1 LSRAVSN
8 LICLSK
14 GDRFACKTDPITPIV
29 DHLCASRFEHLDEAT
44 INAAKKAVLDTFGA
58 GLAGSSAPMG
68 KMVSRMAVDQGGK
81 ATSTLWVTGNR
92 IPMLEAA
99 FANAIMG
106 RCRELDD
113 VHESSPRASM
123 GHGGHVNVMIVP
135 GALAVLEGL
144 PNPVSGR
151 DLISAIAAGGDLIP
165 RLRMAA
171 GGSGSIGW
179 EGPTLGP
186 FGVAAAVGKLWKF
199 NSGKMAN
206 AMGAAYAHCAGN
218 ILSTSDGTWDVWLNA
233 GVATRAGVLAAEL
246 ARHGHQGVH
255 APLLGSAGLY
265 PLYFRGEYHEEA
277 LLSALGEHFESAN
290 VSIKPYASCKGT
302 HHAIQTALELKEQHM
317 IQANEIARIVVRTC
331 QYKMQMVVNDSARV
345 VKPAPTSTNEAQFS
359 MAFTIAMAL
368 VKGSVFADIFSDD
381 ALQGPEILRLF
392 ARTDIS
398 ATPDKDALQ
407 KTEGYPPDDVE
418 IHMKNGAIHTGC
430 AQLVTGHPKRPMNF
444 NEVAAK
450 FWRCAAMSE
459 RTFPDDALEKF
470 ISTVRRL
477 EDVADVRSLIGQLHT
492 ALR

>member
-1 LSRAVSN
+1 MPVK
-8 LICLSK
+8 I
-14 GDRFACKTDPITPIV
+14 DPITPIV
-29 DHLCASRFEHLDEAT
+29 DHLCASTFDNLDGPT
-44 INAAKKAVLDTFGA
+44 IDAAKKAVLDTFGA

-68 KMVSRMAVDQGGK
+68 QMTSRMAIDQGGK
-81 ATSTLWVTGNR
+81 ATSTLWVSGNR
-92 IPMLEAA
+92 IPALEAA

-135 GALAVLEGL
+135 GAVAVLEGL
-144 PNPVSGR
+144 PDPVSGR

-186 FGVAAAVGKLWKF
+186 FGVAAAVGKLWNF
-199 NSGKMAN
+199 DRDTMAS

-233 GVATRAGVLAAEL
+233 GVATRAGVLAADL
-246 ARHGHQGVH
+246 ACNGHQGAH
-255 APLLGSAGLY
+255 APLLGAAGLY

-290 VSIKPYASCKGT
+290 VSIKPFASCKGT
-302 HHAIQTALELKEQHM
+302 HHAIQTALELKEQHS
-317 IQANEIARIVVRTC
+317 ISAVDIERIVVRTC
-331 QYKMQMVVNDSARV
+331 QYKMQMVVNVSAGV
-345 VKPAPTSTNEAQFS
+345 VKPAPTSTNEAQFN

-368 VKGSVFADIFSDD
+368 VKGSVFVDIFSDD
-381 ALQGPEILRLF
+381 ALRDPEILNLF
-392 ARTDIS
+392 ERTEIF
-398 ATPDKDALQ
+398 ATQEKDELQ

-418 IHMKNGAIHTGC
+418 IHMKDGRVHTGC
-430 AQLVTGHPKRPMNF
+430 AQLVTGHPERPMSYDDV
-444 NEVAAK
+444 VAN
-450 FWRCAAMSE
+450 
-459 RTFPDDALEKF
+459 TN
-470 ISTVRRL
+470 
-477 EDVADVRSLIGQLHT
+477 GH
-492 ALR
+492 